1 MELEKKKVE
10 CTELQGEL
18 TEVEETRM
26 STAEEE
32 NAIEFWRK
40 KCSYLESEIGNST
53 MGCVESRVCNLVSL
67 DPRNGKESSILRCQ
81 ELSYSEMIE
90 SEVPGL
96 LNEITQ
102 SGESNM
108 SKPTT
113 SRGGSAKFW
122 TKEKNVERTAALKSL
137 TKTRASK
144 RRKMVTEGDQTTDS
158 ITEGGSPEV
167 QTKMKNVKR
176 IKGFEEPVIE
186 LESMELYKSNCFELS
201 MELKKNKEELEKNKV
216 ELEKM
221 KVELEKN
228 KGKLAEIESEMRGL
242 QNEITQTGEKQ
253 RDKNNMRKPNAE
265 TRGGGSKDPRV
276 YELKTEE
283 KVLNVEEGKGW
294 GCLEERPCQQ
304 GSSSQADPQICKRTF
319 GNMVSDSNDGGDS
332 LSEFEDS
339 HGGSMVMLAMKNLNT
354 NKDKMKWNSEG
365 DMLFS
370 FEEDSELCM
379 KAVCVFYRQEISED
393 EISPKGLVIDSD
405 MLRCITLAKFLLEGD
420 CKGDLKK
427 SFKELET
434 LDSEAVDD
442 CKRLARSYSK

>member
-1 MELEKKKVE
+1 
-10 CTELQGEL
+10 
-18 TEVEETRM
+18 
-26 STAEEE
+26 
-32 NAIEFWRK
+32 
-40 KCSYLESEIGNST
+40 

-113 SRGGSAKFW
+113 STDTIVGGGSAKFW

-144 RRKMVTEGDQTTDS
+144 RRKMVTEGDQTSNEPALNDNCDSDS

-228 KGKLAEIESEMRGL
+228 KGKLAEVE
-242 QNEITQTGEKQ
+242 
-253 RDKNNMRKPNAE
+253 E
-265 TRGGGSKDPRV
+265 TRKSTAKD
-276 YELKTEE
+276 
-283 KVLNVEEGKGW
+283 
-294 GCLEERPCQQ
+294 
-304 GSSSQADPQICKRTF
+304 
-319 GNMVSDSNDGGDS
+319 
-332 LSEFEDS
+332 
-339 HGGSMVMLAMKNLNT
+339 
-354 NKDKMKWNSEG
+354 
-365 DMLFS
+365 
-370 FEEDSELCM
+370 
-379 KAVCVFYRQEISED
+379 
-393 EISPKGLVIDSD
+393 
-405 MLRCITLAKFLLEGD
+405 
-420 CKGDLKK
+420 
-427 SFKELET
+427 
-434 LDSEAVDD
+434 
-442 CKRLARSYSK
+442 